1 MKSSNTSQRLKQIMN
16 EQNLRQIDILNLC
29 SPFCEKFDIKLGKND
44 LSQYVNGKVEPG
56 QDKLTVLGMALGVSE
71 AWLMGYDIPRDR
83 VFEGSDLLTA
93 KNPPATVSDSEG
105 LTDDEKR
112 ILEKFRAA
120 SEDKRLAAEY
130 VLGLK

>member
-71 AWLMGYDIPRDR
+71 AC
-83 VFEGSDLLTA
+83 
-93 KNPPATVSDSEG
+93 
-105 LTDDEKR
+105 
-112 ILEKFRAA
+112 
-120 SEDKRLAAEY
+120 
-130 VLGLK
+130 